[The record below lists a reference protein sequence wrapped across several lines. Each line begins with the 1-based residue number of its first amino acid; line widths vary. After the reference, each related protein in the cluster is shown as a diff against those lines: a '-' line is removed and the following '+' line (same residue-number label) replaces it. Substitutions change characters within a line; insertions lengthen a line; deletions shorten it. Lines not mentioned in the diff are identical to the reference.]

1 MKRKIKKRKRKEV
14 LLTLMRLRRA
24 VTIKKLTT
32 KCNWRRNIASLST
45 N

>member
-1 MKRKIKKRKRKEV
+1 MKRKIRKRKWKEEV
-14 LLTLMRLRRA
+14 LLTPMKQPVMTR
-24 VTIKKLTT
+24 KSTT